1 VVWLKRGLLG
11 AAIAVIALQW
21 ANNRIEMVKTYQ
33 YSPTPVLPATY
44 YVYHSMATGLREGRI
59 GQVDLLAVRA
69 HANKHEP
76 WAPFERMPR
85 DGPHQWVSFYTLDI
99 GYSFV
104 VELARLAF
112 PTLPDNQLRAL
123 ALQVL
128 FDAALVLFV
137 YYLFSQW
144 HLGFGLLA
152 AYLYASNGVFY
163 DLVSFPYYYYWDVP
177 LTFFVLGALALAY
190 RRPAESTVWLTSAA
204 LALGFGVWLRGSWW
218 PLSLF
223 LCLVAAATP
232 ALRKNLLVPVIVFAT
247 VATPQVVR
255 SSWLRGELAFTTRA
269 VWHVALVGLGY
280 YPNPYGLEARD
291 EVVFKL
297 TKDKYGV
304 EFPEEDNSAHER
316 AARQE
321 YFSIWRKDPGFVIR
335 SSLGRLKES
344 VTGKTTVLSF
354 LFLSNV
360 AYRILCVIGLVAMVW
375 RGGDRR
381 LLGIAAAGMYAIYV
395 GLTCVFYFVGLA
407 YDNVSQV
414 TLFVMFMGLF
424 DTMLYLGQR
433 AYARFPA
440 LGVLAPAASRDKVPS
455 GA

>member
-1 VVWLKRGLLG
+1 VQPFLE
-11 AAIAVIALQW
+11 AQALHQF
-21 ANNRIEMVKTYQ
+21 
-33 YSPTPVLPATY
+33 
-44 YVYHSMATGLREGRI
+44 H
-59 GQVDLLAVRA
+59 
-69 HANKHEP
+69 
-76 WAPFERMPR
+76 R
-85 DGPHQWVSFYTLDI
+85 DQ
-99 GYSFV
+99 
-104 VELARLAF
+104 
-112 PTLPDNQLRAL
+112 
-123 ALQVL
+123 
-128 FDAALVLFV
+128 
-137 YYLFSQW
+137 
-144 HLGFGLLA
+144 
-152 AYLYASNGVFY
+152 
-163 DLVSFPYYYYWDVP
+163 
-177 LTFFVLGALALAY
+177 
-190 RRPAESTVWLTSAA
+190 
-204 LALGFGVWLRGSWW
+204 
-218 PLSLF
+218 
-223 LCLVAAATP
+223 
-232 ALRKNLLVPVIVFAT
+232 
-247 VATPQVVR
+247 
-255 SSWLRGELAFTTRA
+255 
-269 VWHVALVGLGY
+269 VALVGLGY